1 MNELAQAR
9 IELTLLEEKAR
20 ELLKRLLEVRATIAT
35 QRSKINELSRT
46 SLRPSTINRLPT
58 EILVLILDLDVHTHH
73 DPGRKQNLASVCQ
86 RWRDVILQT
95 PCFWSTIYVASDAS
109 SIMTHLEK
117 SRGTLLDI
125 VIEGGLFSLPR
136 HLALLPGL
144 DIVTGCPHRWRS
156 LLVITTGSSPD
167 DDSEDY
173 GEKLLAEFIA
183 DRINRLHFPSLKSIA
198 IFSLC
203 DVGYL
208 DFLSIARA
216 PALEHLEL
224 DEFMTIRDI
233 LNPVAIL
240 KTLRLNFRGG
250 DFIDYPSCW
259 SLVPT
264 QALTKL
270 SLSGEKELL
279 SLQPNSLH
287 FPSLM
292 SLEMV
297 DVAKTRPFLDAIV
310 VPNLKRYTSSR
321 CGDLPS
327 VAFSGFSSKFTNVR
341 QLSFSR
347 SNKMDAPELLD
358 GDAIS
363 LCEAFP
369 GAHHV
374 ELDGGD
380 WPYLFDPPSIR
391 SESGPNSHIRYP
403 MDLWTG
409 LESLTFNR
417 LHSRWL
423 EPDLLTAWLVHRR
436 VLSLQQLHVKV
447 KGPHQSNVVQGI
459 DQHSIRVYERL
470 EENCILELDGFP
482 FPMMDFPSPGDSSSG
497 GVSSFHITSSGRSTH
512 FDLAF
517 PGANKTSGRNR
528 CNLLTWRHLS

>member
-1 MNELAQAR
+1 
-9 IELTLLEEKAR
+9 
-20 ELLKRLLEVRATIAT
+20 
-35 QRSKINELSRT
+35 
-46 SLRPSTINRLPT
+46 
-58 EILVLILDLDVHTHH
+58 
-73 DPGRKQNLASVCQ
+73 
-86 RWRDVILQT
+86 
-95 PCFWSTIYVASDAS
+95 
-109 SIMTHLEK
+109 
-117 SRGTLLDI
+117 
-125 VIEGGLFSLPR
+125 
-136 HLALLPGL
+136 
-144 DIVTGCPHRWRS
+144 
-156 LLVITTGSSPD
+156 
-167 DDSEDY
+167 
-173 GEKLLAEFIA
+173 
-183 DRINRLHFPSLKSIA
+183 
-198 IFSLC
+198 
-203 DVGYL
+203 
-208 DFLSIARA
+208 
-216 PALEHLEL
+216 
-224 DEFMTIRDI
+224 
-233 LNPVAIL
+233 
-240 KTLRLNFRGG
+240 
-250 DFIDYPSCW
+250 
-259 SLVPT
+259 
-264 QALTKL
+264 
-270 SLSGEKELL
+270 
-279 SLQPNSLH
+279 
-287 FPSLM
+287 
-292 SLEMV
+292 
-297 DVAKTRPFLDAIV
+297 
-310 VPNLKRYTSSR
+310 
-321 CGDLPS
+321 
-327 VAFSGFSSKFTNVR
+327 
-341 QLSFSR
+341 
-347 SNKMDAPELLD
+347 MDAPELLD